1 MWEIP
6 HRLEPARSNP
16 AGAKDCWTRGRPGQL
31 GLLHSRPPLSV
42 QPEPFAP
49 RRPAKI
55 DNDSPDGATRCEP
68 AASRWRALKSCRA
81 SFRPKPVRR
90 TQRRSGGLV
99 DGLEGRTPDVE
110 APAELTTAALDGDVR
125 EPEEPFSVYRSG
137 QAGEA

>member
-1 MWEIP
+1 M
-6 HRLEPARSNP
+6 RARSKP
-16 AGAKDCWTRGRPGQL
+16 L
-31 GLLHSRPPLSV
+31 EGLEILSG
-42 QPEPFAP
+42 
-49 RRPAKI
+49 I
-55 DNDSPDGATRCEP
+55 
-68 AASRWRALKSCRA
+68 
-81 SFRPKPVRR
+81 FRPKPVRR